1 MNSVGIVAEYNP
13 FHNGH
18 EFQFQ
23 SAKKLAQSDIAIA
36 VMSGN
41 FLQRGEP
48 ALVNKWT
55 RTKIALQAGVDI
67 VIELPYAFA
76 VQNAEIFAYGAV
88 LLLDAVGCKN
98 ICFGSESG
106 NIDQFYETVHFINHN
121 RDEYNHYIRKFVKQG
136 ISYPSALSAAFKEL
150 KPYGN
155 LVDLTKPNNILGF
168 HYMSAG
174 NKINSSISFHTVRRK
189 NAEHHDESL
198 SSTSIASATSIRK
211 SIHLHHDLREIR
223 KYLPIS
229 TYNELLNYHA
239 RFGQFHSWEQYWT
252 FLQYTIFS
260 MTKEDLE
267 EIYDVNEGLENR
279 LIKASRSSNSFEEF
293 MKSIKTKRYTWTRL
307 QRTCVHI
314 LTNTKKQTILS
325 LDNNPQYIRLL
336 GMSEK
341 GRKYLNSIKK
351 ELQVPLI
358 SKISGFQ
365 NDMLLLDLKAS
376 DIYALALPEPERSA
390 LLKLEFAQPP
400 ILYEQG

>member
-1 MNSVGIVAEYNP
+1 
-13 FHNGH
+13 
-18 EFQFQ
+18 
-23 SAKKLAQSDIAIA
+23 
-36 VMSGN
+36 
-41 FLQRGEP
+41 
-48 ALVNKWT
+48 
-55 RTKIALQAGVDI
+55 
-67 VIELPYAFA
+67 
-76 VQNAEIFAYGAV
+76 
-88 LLLDAVGCKN
+88 
-98 ICFGSESG
+98 
-106 NIDQFYETVHFINHN
+106 
-121 RDEYNHYIRKFVKQG
+121 
-136 ISYPSALSAAFKEL
+136 
-150 KPYGN
+150 
-155 LVDLTKPNNILGF
+155 
-168 HYMSAG
+168 
-174 NKINSSISFHTVRRK
+174 
-189 NAEHHDESL
+189 
-198 SSTSIASATSIRK
+198 
-211 SIHLHHDLREIR
+211 
-223 KYLPIS
+223 
-229 TYNELLNYHA
+229 
-239 RFGQFHSWEQYWT
+239 
-252 FLQYTIFS
+252 